1 MFVATQR
8 ATHVGAG
15 NAAQPQQLIANLSFK
30 IAMPKKCDE
39 LLLEKMPFIAA
50 LMLDRSYSSS
60 IRRSL
65 HQ

>member
-50 LMLDRSYSSS
+50 LMLD
-60 IRRSL
+60 
-65 HQ
+65 